1 MCLPSPCCGQGG
13 TCPER
18 SYMDIRWP
26 PWRPS
31 RKESTSMAHLS
42 SITSTDKMFTD
53 CPSVYCQ
60 YLGIND
66 MPCSELI
73 TCNDV
78 SQHFNTVHGI
88 KGMTREVEF
97 LCRRPNCGQ
106 TIIRHNF
113 VRHIREVHHLSEVY
127 AMPLRI
133 EILRVNSQPRSSCI
147 SVFFSMLPLDVNSFL
162 VENFKAVYTNCHS
175 SASCLG

>member
-1 MCLPSPCCGQGG
+1 MNGITAVPAGRCSAHISYVRNSNYLYRNWMRHVSRALLHGYKMATMETLKEGIHFHGPSIMCV
-13 TCPER
+13 
-18 SYMDIRWP
+18 IFP
-26 PWRPS
+26 PWLHGWVLIDA
-31 RKESTSMAHLS
+31 TLNYTA
-42 SITSTDKMFTD
+42 ITSTDKMFTD

-97 LCRRPNCGQ
+97 LCRWPNCGQ

-113 VRHIREVHHLSEVY
+113 VRHI
-127 AMPLRI
+127 
-133 EILRVNSQPRSSCI
+133 
-147 SVFFSMLPLDVNSFL
+147 
-162 VENFKAVYTNCHS
+162 
-175 SASCLG
+175 LGHERGIRHATQN